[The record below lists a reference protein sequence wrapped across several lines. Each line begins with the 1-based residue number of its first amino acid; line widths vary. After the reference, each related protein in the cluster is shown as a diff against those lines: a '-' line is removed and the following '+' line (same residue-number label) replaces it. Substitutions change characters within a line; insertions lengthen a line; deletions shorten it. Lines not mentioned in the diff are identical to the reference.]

1 MMSCRFW
8 VAVGVECQKHC
19 HPFVQNC
26 YASRREIA
34 THFYTKARN
43 NRIEGRAAR
52 GCHEWWCCVT
62 ICKISALCQMR
73 ENGYLASYSGVLSK
87 PWKRGRRQHISTINE
102 HSRYLLFLS
111 CKSFH
116 WQPPYL
122 RSKKIGK
129 TKKTIFEKNAHGY
142 IVKWVTRAD
151 IDRIRHHMSAGSMP
165 TIAVGRK
172 DSSSDFYQITLQA
185 PLKYLKSVH

>member
-1 MMSCRFW
+1 M
-8 VAVGVECQKHC
+8 V
-19 HPFVQNC
+19 
-26 YASRREIA
+26 
-34 THFYTKARN
+34 
-43 NRIEGRAAR
+43 
-52 GCHEWWCCVT
+52 CCVT

-111 CKSFH
+111 CRSFH
-116 WQPPYL
+116 WQPSYL

-185 PLKYLKSVH
+185 PKVPKKRALNQVKRAKSMISPSIPTKTLSSILDLYCYV